1 MAFKL
6 RLNTRY
12 TLKDGNNY
20 VLIGITGNES
30 IGKNKRVVLV
40 DDVNWKRKRL
50 SIKDFFEQVN
60 DSNP

>member
-12 TLKDGNNY
+12 KLKDGNNY